1 MPSGWS
7 TPSAMVDAI
16 GNGRRHSE
24 RTTPP
29 MDEPVLSES
38 EGRCP
43 YESAEWKEERSSHP
57 EGRAATSWPCVHD
70 QRKPNTTVPWTS
82 QQGGRFFP
90 IIRHNGFNFEKYSER
105 IDSAERRS
113 LERKAVRDTHVSA
126 GRPMAGRRVGRKS
139 EQFMPADNRQK
150 LRVLSDK

>member
-1 MPSGWS
+1 VPGFGIGSKISIGNNHGNHRPVPGFGIGSKQLCRTKVRPCGSARQMPSGWS
-7 TPSAMVDAI
+7 TPSVMVDAI

-82 QQGGRFFP
+82 QQGRSVLP
-90 IIRHNGFNFEKYSER
+90 DHQAQR
-105 IDSAERRS
+105 IQ
-113 LERKAVRDTHVSA
+113 L
-126 GRPMAGRRVGRKS
+126 
-139 EQFMPADNRQK
+139 
-150 LRVLSDK
+150 